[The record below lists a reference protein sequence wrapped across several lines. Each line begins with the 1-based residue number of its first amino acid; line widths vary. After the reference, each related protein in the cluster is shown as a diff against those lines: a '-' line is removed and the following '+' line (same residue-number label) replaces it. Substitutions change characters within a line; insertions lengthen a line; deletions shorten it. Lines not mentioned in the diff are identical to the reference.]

1 MSEVLVVIGVVVVAI
16 CSVETIDAFA
26 AGSGVRAFLAP
37 ATVVR
42 KHLAAPMPDA
52 SLGSP
57 RWVVA
62 AALLLPALALAALS
76 LLPWTVASRA
86 GDSGIGVFLLIMLL
100 DFVAV
105 IVATIGWSANRVL
118 GVAALFGAI
127 LQLVAYG
134 IVIGFGTIGP
144 AMAAQSLSP
153 LRIAQSQA
161 GILPYAIMQPVSLVL
176 YIVGGL
182 AQTFRSP
189 FTKPLEGAFD
199 ALGGLPSL
207 AFRWGLD
214 LAAFAMAALGVL
226 LFTGAGGGAWWTVL
240 LIVKTLLFLLIL
252 APLLARCHAA
262 GARERHARR
271 CAHSGRYQMSASI
284 LFFIGASA
292 LTLGAAYFMLRTM
305 SMLKAGVALMGCAL
319 GAAFLLFTLH
329 ADVVATMTI
338 MMFGPAMLGMILFML
353 MLMEDSGGFMMTAS
367 NDVSSPPATD
377 SRQAMHGSQAMSL
390 PQSMADGVHG
400 QMQMT
405 RHPEGA
411 GHGETRDLAVDDVEP
426 EVEREAAGILGKIGE
441 IAPMTCSMDMEMT
454 NSQMRWAGW
463 LASAFFV
470 ANAIV
475 VVVTPWTQHVGSPA
489 PLQPFLIG
497 TSLLEK
503 YMIVFEGCGFLILL
517 SVIVATMVGRKAQ
530 T

>member
-252 APLLARCHAA
+252 APL
-262 GARERHARR
+262 RR
-271 CAHSGRYQMSASI
+271 FEVGYEQ
-284 LFFIGASA
+284 
-292 LTLGAAYFMLRTM
+292 MLRIFWRVAM
-305 SMLKAGVALMGCAL
+305 PLALANVMLV
-319 GAAFLLFTLH
+319 GA
-329 ADVVATMTI
+329 
-338 MMFGPAMLGMILFML
+338 
-353 MLMEDSGGFMMTAS
+353 
-367 NDVSSPPATD
+367 
-377 SRQAMHGSQAMSL
+377 
-390 PQSMADGVHG
+390 
-400 QMQMT
+400 
-405 RHPEGA
+405 
-411 GHGETRDLAVDDVEP
+411 
-426 EVEREAAGILGKIGE
+426 
-441 IAPMTCSMDMEMT
+441 
-454 NSQMRWAGW
+454 
-463 LASAFFV
+463 
-470 ANAIV
+470 
-475 VVVTPWTQHVGSPA
+475 
-489 PLQPFLIG
+489 
-497 TSLLEK
+497 
-503 YMIVFEGCGFLILL
+503 LIL
-517 SVIVATMVGRKAQ
+517 VGIR
-530 T
+530 